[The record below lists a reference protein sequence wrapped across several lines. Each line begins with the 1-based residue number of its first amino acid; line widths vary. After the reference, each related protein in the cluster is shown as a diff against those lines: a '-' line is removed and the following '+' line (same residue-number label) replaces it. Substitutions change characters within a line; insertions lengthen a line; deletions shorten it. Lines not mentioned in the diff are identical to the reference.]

1 MDAKFIL
8 LLALLPLLP
17 CRIAAQLVGDRQSGL
32 ASYYSPEYDGAE
44 TAYGVI
50 YDRNQLVA
58 AHKTYPL
65 NSTVRVTNE
74 TNGQSVIVRIIDKG
88 PFIRGRVIEVSER
101 AAEALGMLGERTV
114 PVRLELIST
123 DGDRP
128 LTEPTTREA
137 PAPEPVIVTTPDTPA
152 DPEPA
157 APPAM
162 RTASSPSAQ
171 RTPPVRVT
179 TPPAPP
185 ARRTFERGL
194 YQIQLAEPKSGRFG
208 VQVGS
213 FNQLESAM
221 DKVVE
226 LQARYFD
233 EVLLHHGGSVSSPVY
248 KVVLGTFPDRASAQ
262 HYADSLKQR
271 YGIPGFTIELTS
283 L

>member
-1 MDAKFIL
+1 MYPKAFL

-17 CRIAAQLVGDRQSGL
+17 CRLAAQLVGDRQSGL

-44 TAYGVI
+44 TAYGIV

-74 TNGQSVIVRIIDKG
+74 SNGQSVIVRIIDKG

-101 AAEALGMLGERTV
+101 AAEALDMLGERTV
-114 PVRLELIST
+114 PVRLELLST
-123 DGDRP
+123 DGDP
-128 LTEPTTREA
+128 PPAA
-137 PAPEPVIVTTPDTPA
+137 PAPPRDRVAEPVIVYTPDPSPA
-152 DPEPA
+152 ELPA
-157 APPAM
+157 P
-162 RTASSPSAQ
+162 
-171 RTPPVRVT
+171 PPVRRET
-179 TPPAPP
+179 TPPDPAPARPVRTAPPPPPP

-194 YQIQLAEPKSGRFG
+194 YQIQLTEPKSGRFG

-213 FNQLESAM
+213 YNRLESAM

-233 EVLLHHGGSVSSPVY
+233 EVLLHHGGSVSSPLY

-262 HYADSLKQR
+262 HYAESLKQR
-271 YGIPGFTIELTS
+271 YSIPGFTIELTS

>member
-1 MDAKFIL
+1 MDRPLFL
-8 LLALLPLLP
+8 LLALLALLP
-17 CRIAAQLVGDRQSGL
+17 CRTSAQLVGDRQSGL

-44 TAYGVI
+44 TAYGII
-50 YDRNQLVA
+50 YDRTQLVA

-74 TNGQSVIVRIIDKG
+74 QNGQSVIVRIIDKG

-114 PVRLELIST
+114 PVRLELLST
-123 DGDRP
+123 DDDRTIP
-128 LTEPTTREA
+128 PSTAR
-137 PAPEPVIVTTPDTPA
+137 PAP
-152 DPEPA
+152 DPEPEIVYTPA
-157 APPAM
+157 SPPSVEPAPTPPAREVAPAATPRPPAV
-162 RTASSPSAQ
+162 RTAP
-171 RTPPVRVT
+171 
-179 TPPAPP
+179 PPAPP

-194 YQIQLAEPKSGRFG
+194 YHIQLTKPKSGNFG

-213 FNQLESAM
+213 YNRLESAM

-226 LQARYFD
+226 LEARYFD